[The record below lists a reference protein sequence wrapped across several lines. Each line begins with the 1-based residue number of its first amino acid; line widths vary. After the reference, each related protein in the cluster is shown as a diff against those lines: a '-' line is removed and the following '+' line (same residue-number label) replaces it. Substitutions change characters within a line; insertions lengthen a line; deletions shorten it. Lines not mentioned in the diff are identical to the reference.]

1 MWKEEEQARYKDKPK
16 LVFGDVHIPFQHPNF
31 LDFLKATYK
40 KYNCGQVI
48 CLGDLVDNHAISQHQ
63 KETCAKSPY
72 DELDM
77 ALSVV
82 KEYAQAFPEVYMA
95 HGNHDMR
102 PLRQAASVGLG
113 GRFLKPLSEL
123 LELPDTWTLDD
134 EFIIDDVL
142 YKHGIN
148 CGGVNG
154 AINAALKERMSTV
167 IGHFHSLAGVKYSA
181 NKRDI
186 IFGANVGCVD
196 ADTEFLTPNG
206 WKKISEYEQGD
217 LVCQYNEDGTAE
229 FVEPNAYI
237 KLPAEKLYK
246 VKTKYGYTQI
256 FSDDHTMVYEKNGQ
270 LRKCSGTDFMATH
283 NEYANGFD
291 GKFISGYEID
301 RSTSIPYTDE
311 QIRVMVMVNADGT
324 FPKTCVD
331 NRCYITLR
339 KKRKIERARQLLKD
353 ANIPFKEVEY
363 KDNTTR
369 FMFNAPTKSKSYSG
383 FWWECSKHQLR
394 IVASEVMHWDG
405 DQSKVYCSKNKSDCD
420 FIQYAFSSTGR
431 RATISKDG
439 RTNKVSYRVVASK
452 NIHVGLA
459 STSKPKIKTVVPR
472 DGYKYCFNVPSH
484 MLVLRCEDDIIITG
498 NCGIDIQAYAFAYGK
513 HDKDR
518 PILGCAIV
526 FNSGYAE
533 FIPMPSEYFRD

>member
-1 MWKEEEQARYKDKPK
+1 MGRRRFIQGGVDLDWHVEAERLYKQYGRQWSKIATELWEPFFPNKSHHQAKEAIRGYIRNTDMWKEEEQARYKDKPK

-95 HGNHDMR
+95 HGNHDLR

-113 GRFLKPLSEL
+113 ERFLKPLSEL

-154 AINAALKERMSTV
+154 AINTALKERMSTV

-186 IFGANVGCVD
+186 IFGANCG
-196 ADTEFLTPNG
+196 
-206 WKKISEYEQGD
+206 
-217 LVCQYNEDGTAE
+217 
-229 FVEPNAYI
+229 
-237 KLPAEKLYK
+237 
-246 VKTKYGYTQI
+246 
-256 FSDDHTMVYEKNGQ
+256 
-270 LRKCSGTDFMATH
+270 
-283 NEYANGFD
+283 
-291 GKFISGYEID
+291 
-301 RSTSIPYTDE
+301 
-311 QIRVMVMVNADGT
+311 
-324 FPKTCVD
+324 
-331 NRCYITLR
+331 
-339 KKRKIERARQLLKD
+339 
-353 ANIPFKEVEY
+353 
-363 KDNTTR
+363 
-369 FMFNAPTKSKSYSG
+369 
-383 FWWECSKHQLR
+383 
-394 IVASEVMHWDG
+394 
-405 DQSKVYCSKNKSDCD
+405 
-420 FIQYAFSSTGR
+420 
-431 RATISKDG
+431 
-439 RTNKVSYRVVASK
+439 
-452 NIHVGLA
+452 
-459 STSKPKIKTVVPR
+459 
-472 DGYKYCFNVPSH
+472 
-484 MLVLRCEDDIIITG
+484 
-498 NCGIDIQAYAFAYGK
+498 CGIDIKAYAFAYGK

-526 FNSGYAE
+526 FNSGHAE
-533 FIPMPSEYFRD
+533 FIPMPGEFFRD